1 MTINT
6 SNIAKGI
13 IAGLAATVVL
23 TLLMMM
29 KKMMGV
35 MPELDPVHMISDMV
49 AQKMGLE
56 PNIIIGWVLH
66 FGIGAVAWG
75 GGFAVLNDILPG
87 SGQIAKGLSMGI
99 AAWLLMMIGPMPMSG
114 SGLFGMS
121 MGIMAPVLTLILHIV
136 FGVAL
141 GFFFGKLTNA
151 AES

>member
-1 MTINT
+1 
-6 SNIAKGI
+6 
-13 IAGLAATVVL
+13 
-23 TLLMMM
+23 MMM

-35 MPELDPVHMISDMV
+35 MPELDPVHILSDMV
-49 AQKMGLE
+49 AQTMGLE

-75 GGFAVLNDILPG
+75 GGLAVLNDSLPG
-87 SGQIAKGLSMGI
+87 SGQIAKGLAMGM
-99 AAWLLMMIGPMPMSG
+99 AAWLLMMIGLLPLSG

-121 MGIMAPVLTLILHIV
+121 MGIMAPVLTLVLHIV

-141 GFFFGKLTNA
+141 GFTYGKLTNA